1 MMAFDR
7 NLISEAVRLFEGH
20 AISPAEADE
29 LHAKYQSRED
39 FLGAL
44 WFHRGLLARS
54 PDLSAPPSDVDE
66 HLTYVATQQG
76 FPATFDGLW
85 EETSAHSDPLDASPT
100 AADVELVVF
109 LLLGREPPVAEIV
122 KLMRKH
128 RSLRSMIMAII
139 EEDSFVTTNARLLS
153 AARHASVPPINSPGK
168 RVA

>member
-1 MMAFDR
+1 MVPSR
-7 NLISEAVRLFEGH
+7 LIG
-20 AISPAEADE
+20 AISGFI
-29 LHAKYQSRED
+29 R
-39 FLGAL
+39 G
-44 WFHRGLLARS
+44 HRTN
-54 PDLSAPPSDVDE
+54 PDE

-85 EETSAHSDPLDASPT
+85 EETSADSDPLDASPT